1 MRSEGEEEGE
11 LAGAGQQLKK
21 CSVQA
26 VKNIWRK
33 KNIEKWI
40 AFRLLRLDIT
50 QTEA

>member
-33 KNIEKWI
+33 KKYRKMDSISS
-40 AFRLLRLDIT
+40 T
-50 QTEA
+50 QTRYYLD